1 MALNGY
7 ELGVLM
13 FPIGDVA
20 ADGSVDQVVL
30 LTPRDRDIEIRRVRV
45 VVSSDVSEDDTNYAS
60 FTLTDGSNTIA
71 SGDTTSG
78 LTANEPAELTL
89 SDSAKYVT
97 GGSVLRFQV
106 SQSGT
111 GAALD
116 NLVVA
121 IEYSI
126 VELP

>member
-13 FPIGDVA
+13 FPIGDVSA
-20 ADGSVDQVVL
+20 GTAVDQVVL

-45 VVSSDVSEDDTNYAS
+45 VVSSDVSEDDTNYAAFS
-60 FTLTDGSNTIA
+60 LTDGTNTIA
-71 SGDTTSG
+71 SGNTSG
-78 LTANEPAELTL
+78 GLSANTPANLTV
-89 SDSAKYVT
+89 SSSYKYVS
-97 GGSVLRFQV
+97 GGSVLRFKV
-106 SQSGT
+106 THNGT
-111 GAALD
+111 GADLD